1 MIRINLDLIM
11 AKRGIGLMQLS
22 RLIGITP
29 ANLSRIKSGK
39 AKQIRLAT
47 LDTLCRVLNCEVKD
61 ILEFVD

>member
-1 MIRINLDLIM
+1 MIHINLDLIM

-22 RLIGITP
+22 RLVGITP

-39 AKQIRLAT
+39 AKQIRLNT